1 MVACGCRVRIM
12 YSISLSVVL
21 KSVICM
27 KLYLLSTMSLSEITF
42 NVFGEF

>member
-1 MVACGCRVRIM
+1 MVACGCRVRIV
-12 YSISLSVVL
+12 YSISLSVVS